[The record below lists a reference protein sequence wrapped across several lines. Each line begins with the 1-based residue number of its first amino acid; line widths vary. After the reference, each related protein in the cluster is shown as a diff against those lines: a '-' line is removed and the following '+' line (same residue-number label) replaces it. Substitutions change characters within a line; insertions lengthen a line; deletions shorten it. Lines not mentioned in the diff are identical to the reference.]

1 MIKITLP
8 KNLTLTTSP
17 FFKQILQAS
26 TRGDLLQWN
35 EDYSKA
41 TLELSTGAFFT
52 DTDAK
57 AIIEQGGEVEGYA
70 YWTLIKK
77 SDFETK
83 RISKDLQNF
92 LNSSFVV
99 DPATLSEDELALAT
113 ENESPAIADI
123 EPPTLKETFAFTRL
137 VEDNPEYI
145 EFLNSANSELL
156 PISKSLSL

>member
-8 KNLTLTTSP
+8 KDLTLTTSP

-83 RISKDLQNF
+83 KISKELQNF

-99 DPATLSEDELALAT
+99 DPTTLSEDELAVAS
-113 ENESPAIADI
+113 ENESPAIANI

-145 EFLNSANSELL
+145 EFLNSANSEFL
-156 PISKSLSL
+156 PMSKILAL